1 MWVCFCSVYKR
12 IYVIS
17 WIPQINDII
26 WYLSFSA
33 WLTSLVWSYLG
44 PSSANGNIFH
54 GWVIFHCAYTHLLI
68 PISGHLGCFHVL
80 AIINS
85 ATMNIGMHLSFW
97 IPVLSGYMPRS
108 MIAGSYGNSIFS
120 FLRSLHTVSKVIYIP
135 TNNTGGFFHTLS
147 SICHL

>member
-1 MWVCFCSVYKR
+1 MSPLSPLVISLFSMWVCFCSVCKR

-44 PSSANGNIFH
+44 PSTANGNIFH

-80 AIINS
+80 AVINS
-85 ATMNIGMHLSFW
+85 AAMNVNLLFKMCSQWHVDWCLFDQISEYRGLSKWTHKIGHQRE
-97 IPVLSGYMPRS
+97 PD
-108 MIAGSYGNSIFS
+108 NK
-120 FLRSLHTVSKVIYIP
+120 H
-135 TNNTGGFFHTLS
+135 NQ
-147 SICHL
+147 